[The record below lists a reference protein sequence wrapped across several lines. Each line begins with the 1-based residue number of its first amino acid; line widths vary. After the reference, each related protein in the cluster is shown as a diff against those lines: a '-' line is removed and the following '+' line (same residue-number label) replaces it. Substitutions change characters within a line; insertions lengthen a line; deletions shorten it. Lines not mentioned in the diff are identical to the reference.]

1 MSIVVHGLLIGVIAT
16 LCLDVWAI
24 FVKKIL
30 HLPAAHWA
38 MVGRWV
44 GHLPRGR
51 FVHPAIA
58 ESPPI
63 SHELAIGW
71 ITHYVTGIVYG
82 VAYLGIVQGLLAR
95 DPSLV
100 SALVFGIAT
109 VVAPWF
115 ILQPGL
121 GAGVFASRTPNPAR
135 TRMINLS
142 MHTVFGLS
150 LYVGWLIVMQLLH

>member
-1 MSIVVHGLLIGVIAT
+1 MGIIVHGFLIGIIAT
-16 LCLDVWAI
+16 LCLDVWAA
-24 FVKKIL
+24 FVKHVL
-30 HLPAAHWA
+30 HLPTAHWG

-44 GHLPRGR
+44 GHLPRGK
-51 FVHPAIA
+51 FAHAAIA
-58 ESPPI
+58 EAPAIPN
-63 SHELAIGW
+63 ELALGW

-82 VAYLGIVQGLLAR
+82 VAYLVIVQGLLSR
-95 DPSLV
+95 EPTLL
-100 SALVFGIAT
+100 SALVFGLAT
-109 VVAPWF
+109 VAAPWF

>member
-1 MSIVVHGLLIGVIAT
+1 MGIIVHGFLIGIIAT
-16 LCLDVWAI
+16 ICLDVWAA
-24 FVKKIL
+24 FVKHVL

-63 SHELAIGW
+63 SNELAIGW

-82 VAYLGIVQGLLAR
+82 IAYLGIVQGLLSR

-100 SALVFGIAT
+100 SALIFGLAT

-142 MHTVFGLS
+142 MHTVFGVS
-150 LYVGWLIVMQLLH
+150 LYLGWVLVDRLLH